1 MSRTKAK
8 ETLNMEMYKEAMKGI
23 YTTSVNEQTI
33 DEAPMAYKSK
43 EDIIDVIWESVDIRE
58 IMKPVYNFKASG
70 DDGPW
75 KKKNRKA
82 GEADGKNNST
92 KTS

>member
-8 ETLNMEMYKEAMKGI
+8 DTLNMEEYKAAMKGI

-33 DEAPMAYKSK
+33 DEAPMAYKSLDDIVDSIK
-43 EDIIDVIWESVDIRE
+43 EAVDIIE

-70 DDGPW
+70 DEMPW
-75 KKKNRKA
+75 KKKNAMEK
-82 GEADGKNNST
+82 KV
-92 KTS
+92 